1 MAKPACVTV
10 VRIPSGPLRGVSLHV
25 SERRLAARLK
35 TARRRRRPIQVV
47 GRLRRAA

>member
-1 MAKPACVTV
+1 VTV
-10 VRIPSGPLRGVSLHV
+10 IRIHSGPLRGVSMTV

-47 GRLRRAA
+47 GQPRRAA

>member
-1 MAKPACVTV
+1 VSV
-10 VRIPSGPLRGVSLHV
+10 VQISSGPLRGVRLHV

-47 GRLRRAA
+47 GRVRRAA